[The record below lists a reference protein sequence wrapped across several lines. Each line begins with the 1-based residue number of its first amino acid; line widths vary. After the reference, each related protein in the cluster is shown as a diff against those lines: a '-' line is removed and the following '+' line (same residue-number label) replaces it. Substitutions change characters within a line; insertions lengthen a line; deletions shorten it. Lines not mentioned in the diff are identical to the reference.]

1 MLSLH
6 AASVFPCKLDCPSFS
21 SRQLVYDLS
30 HHVECQWFNSKEVLK
45 LEAAGNWT
53 RDLSNPKRESY
64 PWTTV
69 PLVWLR
75 LVNLLKPYAL
85 ILSFYHEFVSAGV
98 NDSSQCGLSE
108 LQILSASRNFETVCR
123 KPVVQLRELL
133 DRDRRE
139 LIQEFFSP
147 WARTIRQDHSPTG
160 PAPALSMCF

>member
-1 MLSLH
+1 MN
-6 AASVFPCKLDCPSFS
+6 
-21 SRQLVYDLS
+21 RDLS
-30 HHVECQWFNSKEVLK
+30 H
-45 LEAAGNWT
+45 
-53 RDLSNPKRESY
+53 PKRESY

-108 LQILSASRNFETVCR
+108 LQILSASVNFDTLCR
-123 KPVVQLRELL
+123 KPIVQLREML

-139 LIQEFFSP
+139 LIQELLAP
-147 WARTIRQDHSPTG
+147 WARPIRQDHSATD
-160 PAPALSMCF
+160 PAPALLCIFSVSDLVFSSDNVVLHASMFPCKLDCPSFSSRQLV